1 MGSIL
6 TRRTFLE
13 RAACAGAVLS
23 MTRSLA
29 AQSGMYISLESRY
42 STGATN
48 CSGSLLVRVLL
59 QALTS
64 RGASQSYGGN
74 GELPQDR
81 AMPVG

>member
-29 AQSGMYISLESRY
+29 AQSGMYISRESHY
-42 STGATN
+42 SSRATD
-48 CSGSLLVRVLL
+48 CSGPYRSGFCYRLLVINKYKPGLFIFYR
-59 QALTS
+59 QKC
-64 RGASQSYGGN
+64 
-74 GELPQDR
+74 
-81 AMPVG
+81 

>member
-29 AQSGMYISLESRY
+29 AQSGMYISPQSSSDCRARHLM
-42 STGATN
+42 A
-48 CSGSLLVRVLL
+48 VVLL
-59 QALTS
+59 F
-64 RGASQSYGGN
+64 
-74 GELPQDR
+74 R
-81 AMPVG
+81 ARE